1 MKKHFLI
8 FLFCAGINYAN
19 AQLQITNGAEIK
31 MSGTSLLTLQD
42 MNLVNDGTFNQTEGT
57 VHFSGNTNTSIS
69 GSQSVRFNMLELA
82 KGTNNRL
89 LLQRNI
95 NVDNQINFITGYLDL
110 NGFNTL
116 LSPVALLTGELE
128 TSRITATTGGYIE
141 ITNTLNAPSAANPGN
156 LGAIITSAANLGST
170 TIRRG
175 HQSQTNG
182 YGQGNSIRRYYDIM
196 PANNSGLN
204 ASLRFR
210 YFDAEL
216 NGLTEAILT
225 LWKSSNNISWT
236 DENFTSRNVLTN
248 YVEKTGIADF
258 SRWTLTTPGNALPVK
273 FILFNVKCIDDKVM
287 LHWKTAFEQNS
298 SYYEIQ
304 RSADGVSWMV
314 IGSVP
319 AAGYSSVE
327 KSYTFTDINPLSSRA
342 FYRIAEFD
350 ISGSIQYTGIVTN
363 NCSQDE
369 RIQYWL
375 NPVTHQLYV
384 TINSAIKS
392 TVTISVFDTK
402 GALAGKQQNNL
413 LEGNNQLVVNMNHL
427 ANGTYFVSI
436 TGNKG
441 QNLKTIKVIK
451 QQ

>member
-1 MKKHFLI
+1 MDAVVD
-8 FLFCAGINYAN
+8 CG
-19 AQLQITNGAEIK
+19 
-31 MSGTSLLTLQD
+31 
-42 MNLVNDGTFNQTEGT
+42 
-57 VHFSGNTNTSIS
+57 VHRVSNT
-69 GSQSVRFNMLELA
+69 
-82 KGTNNRL
+82 
-89 LLQRNI
+89 
-95 NVDNQINFITGYLDL
+95 
-110 NGFNTL
+110 
-116 LSPVALLTGELE
+116 
-128 TSRITATTGGYIE
+128 
-141 ITNTLNAPSAANPGN
+141 
-156 LGAIITSAANLGST
+156 
-170 TIRRG
+170 
-175 HQSQTNG
+175 
-182 YGQGNSIRRYYDIM
+182 
-196 PANNSGLN
+196 
-204 ASLRFR
+204 
-210 YFDAEL
+210 
-216 NGLTEAILT
+216 
-225 LWKSSNNISWT
+225 SWT

-436 TGNKG
+436 TRNKG